1 MAQSGYGYDPLHS
14 YHPQTSYAHQPY
26 PPYAAPALSY
36 PNPVVRTVVHN
47 EPAPG
52 DPYNPHNAIPGL
64 GLSYSPQN
72 AMQWQGP
79 WPNQQASF
87 GQGPFATTEANRPSQ
102 QTDISEEGEVS
113 EGGLEDA
120 YEPRDAEVFP
130 KPSYIN
136 RSAQN
141 AAGFSDAPP
150 ASFPASTSLYH
161 LSD

>member
-79 WPNQQASF
+79 
-87 GQGPFATTEANRPSQ
+87 FATTEANRPSQ